1 MIADGRQPC
10 VLVADDD
17 YGMRQALRV
26 RLAARGYDV
35 VECSDGIGVLAK
47 CTRGVDVIIL
57 DHHMPVGEGRSIAS
71 AVRARCAAP
80 IIFLSGQAPDDFR
93 DVVTAL
99 SDTYY
104 LGKPLDDKKLFSL
117 LASVAAAPHTAVS

>member
-1 MIADGRQPC
+1 MNADARQPC

-26 RLAARGYDV
+26 RLAARGFNV

-47 CTRGVDVIIL
+47 CTRGVDAIIL
-57 DHHMPVGEGRSIAS
+57 DHQMPVGEGRSIAG

-80 IIFLSGQAPDDFR
+80 IIFLSGHAPEGFR

-99 SDTYY
+99 PDTYY
-104 LGKPLDDKKLFSL
+104 LSKPLDDKKLFSL
-117 LASVAAAPHTAVS
+117 LASLALKPAVPS